1 MCTIHTNF
9 SSSSF
14 NDLRFEITDLVLPN
28 PETHARTHTLH
39 TYGPVF
45 ASTRARTPISTH
57 ARAYA
62 HNYIRAQRARTPHQ
76 HIHVH
81 ILTTHRRL
89 CKLAIIC
96 THTHISIYTN
106 RRTWVY
112 RHASPHAN
120 ERTHTYTRATRM
132 SVDIV
137 YTQTYSCTR
146 ACAPLVCARIDV
158 KVITYMYTYTQTCT
172 YAHNNVHTCTYAHG
186 NARKHVA
193 HTHFTRNICTPKC
206 ALAHACWQGT
216 STTVKSELGE
226 SMQIVSEA
234 EPTTCCSNLICAF
247 HSTKSISR

>member
-96 THTHISIYTN
+96 THTHTYPYTQTDAHECIDTPV
-106 RRTWVY
+106 RT
-112 RHASPHAN
+112 RTNA
-120 ERTHTYTRATRM
+120 RTHT
-132 SVDIV
+132 
-137 YTQTYSCTR
+137 
-146 ACAPLVCARIDV
+146 P
-158 KVITYMYTYTQTCT
+158 
-172 YAHNNVHTCTYAHG
+172 G
-186 NARKHVA
+186 
-193 HTHFTRNICTPKC
+193 P
-206 ALAHACWQGT
+206 HA
-216 STTVKSELGE
+216 
-226 SMQIVSEA
+226 
-234 EPTTCCSNLICAF
+234 
-247 HSTKSISR
+247 